1 MSPALARAQ
10 QADLQAAMGGN
21 VGTIG
26 PGGAT
31 GVVPGGKIYLNIYV
45 FFIIYGL

>member
-1 MSPALARAQ
+1 MSPALAVAQ
-10 QADLQAAMGGN
+10 QGDLQAAIGGS

-31 GVVPGGKIYLNIYV
+31 GMVPGGM
-45 FFIIYGL
+45 